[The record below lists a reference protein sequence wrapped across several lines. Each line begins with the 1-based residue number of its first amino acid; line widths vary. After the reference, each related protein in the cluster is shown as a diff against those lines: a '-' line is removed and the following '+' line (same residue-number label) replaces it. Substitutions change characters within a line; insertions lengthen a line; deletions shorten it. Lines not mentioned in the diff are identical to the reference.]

1 MIFNKNYIIKIRMD
15 YSNFKKIVSN
25 EKKQIYIYKY
35 NNIIKENDA
44 NLFKRC
50 FNDWNGVSDDDIN
63 ILKDTIAK
71 YTDNNINIKGRV
83 NNDYIELFDDN
94 NTRHYYIRFTEN
106 IEIYYIEGV
115 YISGMNK
122 EGFELLLMMLSF

>member
-25 EKKQIYIYKY
+25 KKKEIYIYKY